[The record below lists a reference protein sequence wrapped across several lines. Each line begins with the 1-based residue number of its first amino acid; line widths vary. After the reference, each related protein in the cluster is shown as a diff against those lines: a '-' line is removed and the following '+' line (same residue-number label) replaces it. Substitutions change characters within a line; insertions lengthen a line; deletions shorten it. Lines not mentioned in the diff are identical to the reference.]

1 MQAPQPQ
8 VASLPPPSSLPTS
21 SANPSSV
28 SSTAPNPDNLKDK
41 ILMTLGGDDPVIMAF
56 SSLSIQNIHDDVE
69 KLVRDAVQDKS
80 PEVRKHALQQINL
93 TLQDVTVN
101 PARVKMILEIM
112 SAAVRDGVLSGRE
125 VCECLKELLNTDIES
140 LSMDL
145 LNFFDVL
152 IGCTDH
158 KICQEIFTSCLQETS
173 KLPSVLTGTYHRVA
187 VKIKSMLIKL
197 LDRNNLVMPP
207 ICSYCDIMIA
217 LNKHTPNV
225 YPHWSV
231 CELLTEYVSTFNCLT
246 QLMTIE
252 NTDNFRPVVG
262 HSSHAPLGW
271 KLDQT
276 TLTFHTVNPSHFIL
290 RFSGPYAVAQT
301 DIMLY
306 TLKQTHCRDFVVNT
320 MLMLRQGKGTIC
332 PVMEEVFM
340 KLIKETA
347 ASSDDHD
354 LNKIKHWERLGG
366 ELASLIFSSAV
377 HLKNITESLV
387 RELKH
392 PTTFAALQQ
401 HRDFLMW
408 TLHRVFS
415 FCLKIIRLH
424 RKEFL
429 YMSDIIKMLYPEQT
443 PLPLPDLN
451 TPLSVVYLSAASL
464 WGVFATRSADNPG
477 ILDPTPSALVE
488 QVNFLNSS
496 HHQYSLSDFTVC
508 IALNHINDFIP
519 TFVNTPEAYSNAM
532 RFLMESLYMSQQTTL
547 LPGNVQVVA
556 ALTPIPL
563 DILDMLSAHAKMNFI
578 VTITNHINKTA
589 DPHDAMTQTTRSPGP
604 YLAPALLDTFARLL
618 SYTEIDSNSLKMM
631 MNLIV
636 TVHSNHSDGILC
648 SLLEM
653 FVYRMQFVKQTTH
666 RMTMLTHCQSLAAL
680 FQQSGPGPHPQMLY
694 MLESFAMRVLQLL
707 NYHDHTRISSSPAG
721 VKILS
726 TSSVELNKL
735 FILTAA
741 RSAVVSG
748 NKLSQNAWL
757 KPFMDHMISQTP
769 TVRDWSPY
777 TLTYFPQSL
786 LSYCAHPDS
795 YSAKNLTMLVND
807 ALTAIQ
813 QAGLKHDVAKFY
825 KESDQHDIFL
835 CILLRKVLETDALP
849 NYATKVTQQWT
860 ASVLR
865 KQIRN
870 MIDFILLEVKS
881 TKGATPTFTK
891 MTNTLSDFAFRYYI
905 MPFDTLLTILS
916 LHKYSEQ
923 DANISFF
930 LIYNLLIKKTHF
942 RDRCEA
948 FVTRATPAFWRTC
961 DWSDVHYKYHSK
973 FPEHQYWMR
982 NEFMDQRA
990 GNMHLPIYF
999 SNLCLRFVPVLD
1011 IIIHRMIELPPK
1023 NSRAWLIEIL
1033 RAFSGLFAYHDSPIT
1048 YVHNT
1053 LFYYDLMLA
1062 SERDL
1067 EKRVLVWSYLEH
1079 QTCKPMDFLSAQF
1092 LTYVK
1097 SDESVCKW
1105 EPSPGYFLELVTKMN
1120 DVIKSSDGPEFGAID
1135 WRYNEFGNPV
1145 CMMLYLTAI
1154 ELMSIPLPAIVPMK
1168 SPPDLLAEH
1177 RLNIGTKLVDIALS
1191 NTTGHLPELCNTL
1204 GILLSALPVAFSHA
1218 VYRKILEVL
1227 KDTSNFYESEE
1238 NVGGVLWNNKAQ
1250 NVLILVHSFFQHCK
1264 ADKIGYLP
1272 EFITQNLSLFS
1283 KESKVVYILKLVSPF
1298 LCHLFRNPTVRNQ
1311 TLYALYQ
1318 AMFNLLGENSVS
1330 NPDLFVDYMYYIKY
1344 IYAGVEFKPL
1354 IEQHLPML
1362 PANISSKLKF
1372 LVIGKDAPS

>member
-1 MQAPQPQ
+1 M
-8 VASLPPPSSLPTS
+8 PPPSSIQPSS
-21 SANPSSV
+21 SAAASV
-28 SSTAPNPDNLKDK
+28 APPNPDNLKDK
-41 ILMTLGGDDPVIMAF
+41 ILTTLGGDDPVIMAF
-56 SSLSIQNIHDDVE
+56 SSLSLQDIHHDVDRLIRE
-69 KLVRDAVQDKS
+69 AVKDKS

-93 TLQDVTVN
+93 TLQDVNVN
-101 PARVKMILEIM
+101 PARVKMILNILS
-112 SAAVRDGVLSGRE
+112 SAVKDAVLSGRE

-140 LSMDL
+140 LSMEL

-158 KICQEIFTSCLQETS
+158 KICQEIFTICIQETS
-173 KLPSVLTGTYHRVA
+173 KLPSVLSGIHHRVA
-187 VKIKSMLIKL
+187 SKIKTIFVKL
-197 LDRNNLVMPP
+197 LDRENLVMPP

-217 LNKHTPNV
+217 FDKPNV
-225 YPHWSV
+225 HPHWSV
-231 CELLTEYVSTFNCLT
+231 CELLNEYVSTFTCLT
-246 QLMTIE
+246 HLMTIE
-252 NTDNFRPVVG
+252 NTEQFRPVIG
-262 HSSHAPLGW
+262 HSSQAPLGW

-276 TLTFHTVNPSHFIL
+276 SLTFHTVNPSSFIL
-290 RFSGPYAVAQT
+290 RFCGPYSQAQT
-301 DIMLY
+301 NLMLY
-306 TLKQTHCRDFVVNT
+306 TLKETHCRDFVVNT

-347 ASSDDHD
+347 ATSDEND
-354 LNKIKHWERLGG
+354 LKKIKHWERLGG
-366 ELASLIFSSAV
+366 ELSSLIFSSAV
-377 HLKNITESLV
+377 HLKNITESLLK
-387 RELKH
+387 ELKQH
-392 PTTFAALQQ
+392 TTFSVLYQ

-408 TLHRVFS
+408 TLHRLFS
-415 FCLKIIRLH
+415 FCLKIIRVP

-429 YMSDIIKMLYPEQT
+429 YIADIIKLLYPEQT
-443 PLPLPDLN
+443 ALPLPDLN
-451 TPLSVVYLSAASL
+451 SPLSVVYLSAASL
-464 WGVFATRSADNPG
+464 WSVFTTRSSDNPG
-477 ILDPTPSALVE
+477 ILDPTPGALVE
-488 QVNFLNSS
+488 HINLLKSP

-508 IALNHINDFIP
+508 IALSHINDFIP
-519 TFVNTPEAYSNAM
+519 NFVNTPEAYSNPM

-563 DILDMLSAHAKMNFI
+563 DILDLLTAHAKMNFI
-578 VTITNHINKTA
+578 VTITNHINKMA
-589 DPHDAMTQTTRSPGP
+589 DPHDALTQSSRSPGP
-604 YLAPALLDTFARLL
+604 YLAPALLETFARLL

-636 TVHSNHSDGILC
+636 TVHSNHSYGILC

-680 FQQSGPGPHPQMLY
+680 FQQTGPGSHPQMLY

-721 VKILS
+721 IKILS
-726 TSSVELNKL
+726 TSSAELNKL

-748 NKLSQNAWL
+748 NKMSQNAWL
-757 KPFMDHMISQTP
+757 KPFMDHMIAQTP

-786 LSYCAHPDS
+786 LSYCSHPDS
-795 YSAKNLTMLVND
+795 YTAKNLTMLVND

-825 KESDQHDIFL
+825 KESDQNDIFM

-860 ASVLR
+860 AATLR

-891 MTNTLSDFAFRYYI
+891 ITNTLSDFVFRYYI
-905 MPFDTLLTILS
+905 MSFDTLLTILS

-930 LIYNLLIKKTHF
+930 LIYNLLIKKMHF

-948 FVTRATPAFWRTC
+948 FVNRASPDFWKAG
-961 DWSDVHYKYHSK
+961 DWSDVHYTYHSK

-982 NEFMDQRA
+982 NEFMDQRG
-990 GNMHLPIYF
+990 GNTHLPIYF
-999 SNLCLRFVPVLD
+999 SNLSLRFVPVLD
-1011 IIIHRMIELPPK
+1011 VVIHRMIELPPK
-1023 NSRAWLIEIL
+1023 NSRTWLIEIL
-1033 RAFSGLFAYHDSPIT
+1033 RTFSGLFAYHDSPIT

-1067 EKRVLVWSYLEH
+1067 EKRVLVRSYLEH
-1079 QTCKPMDFLSAQF
+1079 QTCKPMEFLSAQF

-1097 SDESVCKW
+1097 SDETTCKW
-1105 EPSPGYFLELVTKMN
+1105 EPSPGYFLELVMKMN
-1120 DVIKSSDGPEFGAID
+1120 DVIKSSDGPEFSAID

-1154 ELMSIPLPAIVPMK
+1154 ELMSIPLPTNIPVK
-1168 SPPDLLAEH
+1168 SPAELLADH

-1218 VYRKILEVL
+1218 VYRKILEIL
-1227 KDTSNFYESEE
+1227 KDNFYEIEG

-1250 NVLILVHSFFQHCK
+1250 NVLTLVHSFFQHCK

-1272 EFITQNLSLFS
+1272 EFITQNMNLFS
-1283 KESKVVYILKLVSPF
+1283 TESKVVYILKLVSPF
-1298 LCHLFRNPTVRNQ
+1298 LCHLFRTPTVRNQ

-1318 AMFNLLGENSVS
+1318 AMLNLLGESSVS

-1344 IYAGVEFKPL
+1344 IYAGTEFKPL
-1354 IEQHLPML
+1354 VEKHLPLL
-1362 PANISSKLKF
+1362 PADIAAKLKL